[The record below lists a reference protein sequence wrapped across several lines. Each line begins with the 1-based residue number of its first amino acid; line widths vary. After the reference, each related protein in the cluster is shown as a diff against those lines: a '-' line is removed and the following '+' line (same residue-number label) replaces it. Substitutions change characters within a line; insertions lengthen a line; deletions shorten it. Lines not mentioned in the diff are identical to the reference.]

1 MCYYRKKKVVAP
13 CLQCD
18 LEEHSSHTK
27 NDMKKAEKC
36 PERVFTT
43 RVKNYRGARLFFSM

>member
-1 MCYYRKKKVVAP
+1 MSFTLDTFRYLNIHTENFINVQGKYATTEKKNVVAP

-27 NDMKKAEKC
+27 NDMK
-36 PERVFTT
+36 
-43 RVKNYRGARLFFSM
+43 